1 MFIAAKIVDL
11 NVFCH
16 IVAVPS
22 PPGVPEILAVGKDFV
37 TIEWLK
43 SENDGG
49 SEITHYLVEKH
60 EKKSAR
66 WIKVNRDSAFLDTC
80 LKVSG
85 LVEGNTYQFRVTAIN
100 KAGESE
106 PSELSLYVVCRVPT
120 CKFPLLMYRALLLK

>member
-1 MFIAAKIVDL
+1 M
-11 NVFCH
+11 
-16 IVAVPS
+16 PS
-22 PPGVPEILAVGKDFV
+22 PPGVPEILAVGEDFA

-43 SENDGG
+43 SESDGG

-66 WIKVNRDSAFLDTC
+66 WIKVNKDSAFLGTC
-80 LKVSG
+80 LKVSD

-106 PSELSLYVVCRVPT
+106 ASELSLYVVCKEPT
-120 CKFPLLMYRALLLK
+120 CKFPLLPFHYRALLLEYTS